1 MKVNRVVLDTNV
13 LISALPSYQVAARKT
28 LDIVRNHGTLI
39 FSEEPFTELLTSLY
53 RPKFDP
59 YVTDNQRSEYLANL
73 IDMSKWIAIQNR
85 AMGCRDSDDDNFLET
100 ALISDADALISGDSV
115 CRCLNKS
122 ARSQYS
128 RLLVFY
134 RTFRGKNYP
143 RRVYTPPPTL
153 PTENP

>member
-1 MKVNRVVLDTNV
+1 MKVNHVVLDTNV

-73 IDMSKWIAIQNR
+73 IHMSKWIVIQNG

-115 CRCLNKS
+115 
-122 ARSQYS
+122 
-128 RLLVFY
+128 
-134 RTFRGKNYP
+134 
-143 RRVYTPPPTL
+143 L
-153 PTENP
+153 PVLEQIGSIPILSIASFLSNFSW

>member
-1 MKVNRVVLDTNV
+1 MKVNHVVLDTNV

-73 IDMSKWIAIQNR
+73 IHMSKWIVIQNG

-100 ALISDADALISGDSV
+100 ALIGDAYALIGGDSD
-115 CRCLNKS
+115 
-122 ARSQYS
+122 
-128 RLLVFY
+128 LLVVQQI
-134 RTFRGKNYP
+134 G
-143 RRVYTPPPTL
+143 
-153 PTENP
+153 